1 MGKRI
6 VSVLLC
12 ALLLCLCAGCGS
24 YKADASFTYL
34 LEQNVTSLD
43 PQTASNS
50 AAELVISSLF
60 EGLCRIDEDGEAIP
74 GVARSWEANSDSTE
88 FTFHLRRNAQWS
100 DGTPLTA
107 QDFVYGITRALSPA
121 TGSTPGDLLLIR
133 GAKSFAAGE
142 GDASALGVVAEDE
155 HTLIIRLE
163 KSNPDFP
170 ALTAGAHYMPCSQ
183 VYFESCQGHYGL
195 SSQYLLTNGPFTF
208 GSAYAWQTDSGKR
221 SITVSRSDTYR
232 GERRVQAASVTF
244 LIDYDEAYETDPVTA
259 LTSGEVD
266 ILTLT
271 EAQAQQAQEAGCGV
285 MALDDAV
292 TGLLLN
298 PASDKLADATLRSL
312 FFKTLNRQD
321 LLAQRGDAVEAQ
333 GIMPACVLWDGEPY
347 YAPGTQ
353 AYTLQDTE
361 AAQGIPSLL
370 RQLDLEEM
378 PSITVLCAD
387 DPESVAVVNTFL
399 APWAMPSTWSGS
411 PPAPSKAALPPA
423 TTRPPCSPC
432 GPGAP
437 PPTTCSSPLRAP
449 PCPPCWR
456 APSTTRPWSP
466 SPLTWPPTRRRSS
479 SCKSSTSFTPS
490 SRTRPTTPPARTPG
504 ASPWRQ
510 TRASASSA
518 RKSGKNS
525 KNGGKAS
532 RRFLFRFLCRLIG
545 WSNPDSAPAPRRP
558 SSYPNRAAKRTGP
571 PQQPPPRPQRQ
582 GTAPACFLFSSSSTS
597 THLVFRFL

>member
-142 GDASALGVVAEDE
+142 GDASTLGVMAEDE

-183 VYFESCQGHYGL
+183 AYFESCQGHYGL

-271 EAQAQQAQEAGCGV
+271 ETQAQQAQEAGCGV
-285 MALDDAV
+285 IALDDAV

-321 LLAQRGDAVEAQ
+321 LLAQRGYAVEAQ

-370 RQLDLEEM
+370 RQLDLE
-378 PSITVLCAD
+378 
-387 DPESVAVVNTFL
+387 
-399 APWAMPSTWSGS
+399 
-411 PPAPSKAALPPA
+411 
-423 TTRPPCSPC
+423 
-432 GPGAP
+432 
-437 PPTTCSSPLRAP
+437 
-449 PCPPCWR
+449 
-456 APSTTRPWSP
+456 
-466 SPLTWPPTRRRSS
+466 
-479 SCKSSTSFTPS
+479 
-490 SRTRPTTPPARTPG
+490 
-504 ASPWRQ
+504 
-510 TRASASSA
+510 
-518 RKSGKNS
+518 
-525 KNGGKAS
+525 
-532 RRFLFRFLCRLIG
+532 
-545 WSNPDSAPAPRRP
+545 
-558 SSYPNRAAKRTGP
+558 
-571 PQQPPPRPQRQ
+571 
-582 GTAPACFLFSSSSTS
+582 
-597 THLVFRFL
+597 

>member
-142 GDASALGVVAEDE
+142 GDASTLGVVAEDE

-183 VYFESCQGHYGL
+183 AYFESCQGHYGL

-298 PASDKLADATLRSL
+298 PASDKLSDATLRSL

-361 AAQGIPSLL
+361 AAQGTPSW
-370 RQLDLEEM
+370 RRG
-378 PSITVLCAD
+378 T
-387 DPESVAVVNTFL
+387 
-399 APWAMPSTWSGS
+399 APWATPSTWSGS
-411 PPAPSKAALPPA
+411 PPAPSKAASPPA
-423 TTRPPCSPC
+423 TTRPPCLPC

-456 APSTTRPWSP
+456 APNTTRPWSP

-504 ASPWRQ
+504 ASLWRQ

-532 RRFLFRFLCRLIG
+532 RRFFVPF
-545 WSNPDSAPAPRRP
+545 SM
-558 SSYPNRAAKRTGP
+558 P
-571 PQQPPPRPQRQ
+571 PYWMEQSR
-582 GTAPACFLFSSSSTS
+582 
-597 THLVFRFL
+597 

>member
-142 GDASALGVVAEDE
+142 GDASTLGVVAEDE

-183 VYFESCQGHYGL
+183 AYFESCQGHYGL

-271 EAQAQQAQEAGCGV
+271 ETQAQQAQEAGCGV

-298 PASDKLADATLRSL
+298 PASDKLSDATLRSL

-333 GIMPACVLWDGEPY
+333 GIMPACVL
-347 YAPGTQ
+347 
-353 AYTLQDTE
+353 
-361 AAQGIPSLL
+361 
-370 RQLDLEEM
+370 
-378 PSITVLCAD
+378 CAD

-399 APWAMPSTWSGS
+399 AAWNSALGNAFNLERVSPSTFQSRIASGNYE
-411 PPAPSKAALPPA
+411 AALF
-423 TTRPPCSPC
+423 T
-432 GPGAP
+432 
-437 PPTTCSSPLRAP
+437 LRAGGTSP
-449 PCPPCWR
+449 YDVLKSFESTAVPALLESPEYDQALESLTFDLASYQTAEQLLQEQYVFYPIFQDKTYYATSPDTR
-456 APSTTRPWSP
+456 GITVAPDQSV
-466 SPLTWPPTRRRSS
+466 
-479 SCKSSTSFTPS
+479 SFI
-490 SRTRPTTPPARTPG
+490 G
-504 ASPWRQ
+504 A
-510 TRASASSA
+510 
-518 RKSGKNS
+518 K
-525 KNGGKAS
+525 
-532 RRFLFRFLCRLIG
+532 
-545 WSNPDSAPAPRRP
+545 
-558 SSYPNRAAKRTGP
+558 KR
-571 PQQPPPRPQRQ
+571 
-582 GTAPACFLFSSSSTS
+582 
-597 THLVFRFL
+597 